1 MRARDVV
8 GSVVH
13 DVRYAL
19 RTLRRDLGFT
29 FFALAIIALGIGASA
44 TVFSVANAL
53 LLRPLPFADPERLAW
68 IPNGG
73 EKGLSEQTSQVGS
86 YLSYAQLNRS
96 FSEVAAYFAFYGV
109 GDTELTGESG
119 VDATRLSEV
128 PVSQNF
134 FPLLGVNPAIG
145 RGFNDAESAW
155 NGPKAVL
162 ISHSLWERRFASD
175 PAITGRT
182 ITLNGASTTVVGVL
196 PAWFDFGSVF
206 APGAHIDLFTPF
218 PLTPETDRWGNT
230 LSVVGRLKPGATIA
244 SANAELKILIPQIA
258 SLHPNSNKF
267 FPKVAS
273 LREHVSGRSRSGLVI
288 LVLAVAVVML
298 IVCANLSN
306 LLLARST
313 VRQKEMAIRAAIGAG
328 RGRLIRQMLT
338 ESVLLSSCGAAV
350 GLVFAVAGT
359 HAIAR
364 MDAVSLPL
372 LGGVAV
378 DARALAF
385 TVLLAVVA
393 GIAFGLAPALQISE
407 AGVHDALKAAGRAST
422 EGKRGQWIRSS
433 LVISEIA
440 LACVLLVGSGLL
452 IRSFIKVLDVD
463 LGFRPDRVVS
473 LRVDQPRTWF
483 KTDERFVAYIDEVLR
498 VTRELP
504 GVQAATI
511 ADGLPLGSNRSWG
524 VSVGGEEFVKGRWRD
539 AFIRIATD
547 GFVDAMGM
555 RIIAGRDVSPQDV
568 TKGEPVVVINQTAAQ
583 TLWPNGNAL
592 GKLLKVGGAD
602 RRVVGIVADVRHLA
616 LEEGAGMEVCLP
628 IRQMF
633 DFSSLNLIIRTNLEP
648 AALAHSLRSGL
659 SNTVPNLTTNEIQ
672 TLQSAVDR
680 AVSPRRFFTAL
691 LGGFSV
697 FALCLAL
704 LGIYGVVSYT
714 VTHRTQEI
722 GVRIALGASSRQ
734 VQVQIIRETILL
746 AIAGIAFGTLG
757 AWLTGRALSGVLFGV
772 SAADPVTYAGMVAVL
787 SVVAVASG
795 YLPARRASRIDP
807 IVALRES

>member
-1 MRARDVV
+1 
-8 GSVVH
+8 
-13 DVRYAL
+13 L
-19 RTLRRDLGFT
+19 
-29 FFALAIIALGIGASA
+29 
-44 TVFSVANAL
+44 
-53 LLRPLPFADPERLAW
+53 
-68 IPNGG
+68 PNGG
-73 EKGLSEQTSQVGS
+73 EKATGLSEQTSQVGS

-96 FSEVAAYFAFYGV
+96 FSEVAAYMAFYGV

-119 VDATRLSEV
+119 VEATRLSEV

-134 FPLLGVNPAIG
+134 FPLLGVRPAIG

-155 NGPKAVL
+155 NGPKAVM
-162 ISHSLWERRFASD
+162 ISHSLWERRFGASL
-175 PAITGRT
+175 AIVGRT

-206 APGAHIDLFTPF
+206 APGAHIDLFSPF

-244 SANAELKILIPQIA
+244 SANAELKVLIPQIA
-258 SLHPNSNKF
+258 SLHPNSNRF
-267 FPKVAS
+267 FPKVSS

-288 LVLAVAVVML
+288 LVLAVGVVML

-306 LLLARST
+306 LLLARAT

-350 GLVFAVAGT
+350 GLVLAVLGT
-359 HAIAR
+359 HAIAG

-378 DARALAF
+378 DASALAF
-385 TVLLAVVA
+385 TVLLALAA

-407 AGVHDALKAAGRAST
+407 TGVHDALKAAGRAAT
-422 EGKRGQWIRSS
+422 DGKRGQFMRSS
-433 LVISEIA
+433 LVVSEIA

-463 LGFRPDRVVS
+463 LGFRPERVVS
-473 LRVDQPRTWF
+473 LRVDQPRGWF
-483 KTDERFVAYIDEVLR
+483 KTDERFVAYVDEVLR
-498 VTRELP
+498 VARELP

-524 VSVGGEEFVKGRWRD
+524 VSVGGEEYVKGRWRD
-539 AFIRIATD
+539 AFIRIASD

-555 RIIAGRDVSPQDV
+555 RIVAGRDISAQDV
-568 TKGEPVVVINQTAAQ
+568 AKGEPVVVINQTAAQ

-592 GKLLKVGGAD
+592 GKLLRAGGNAD
-602 RRVVGIVADVRHLA
+602 RRVVGIVGDVRHLA
-616 LEEGAGMEVCLP
+616 LEEGAGMEVYLP
-628 IRQMF
+628 IRQML
-633 DFSSLNLIIRTNLEP
+633 DFSSLNLIIRTKLEP
-648 AALAHSLRSGL
+648 TALAHTLRTGL
-659 SNTVPNLTTNEIQ
+659 ASTVPNLTTNEIQ
-672 TLQSAVDR
+672 TLQSAVDK

-691 LGGFSV
+691 LGGFSL

-734 VQVQIIRETILL
+734 VQTQIIRETILL
-746 AIAGIAFGTLG
+746 ALVGIAIGTIG

-772 SAADPVTYAGMVAVL
+772 SATDPMTYAGMVAVL